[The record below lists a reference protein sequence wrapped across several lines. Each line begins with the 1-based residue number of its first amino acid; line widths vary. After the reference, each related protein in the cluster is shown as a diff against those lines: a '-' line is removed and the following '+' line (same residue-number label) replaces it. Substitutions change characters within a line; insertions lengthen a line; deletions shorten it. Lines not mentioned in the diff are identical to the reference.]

1 MNLEII
7 AGGAIAAVNPQRT
20 ILWMK
25 SNGYTTDNTG
35 HRAPSFAPAIQILAQ
50 IQPLT
55 SREQLDLRQNLD
67 SLNIQGTLR
76 AIYLAA
82 EAASVV
88 RIGKEGGDLFQ
99 FSDPVLR
106 NCALATWLAVSVE
119 ETWSTWSKVI
129 VQLQNGM

>member
-50 IQPLT
+50 IQPLPT
-55 SREQLDLRQNLD
+55 RELEHMD

-106 NCALATWLAVSVE
+106 NCALATWLAVGVE

>member
-50 IQPLT
+50 IQPLPT
-55 SREQLDLRQNLD
+55 HELEHMD

-76 AIYLAA
+76 AIYLAS
-82 EAASVV
+82 EAASGV

-106 NCALATWLAVSVE
+106 NCTLATWLAVSVE

>member
-50 IQPLT
+50 IQPLPT
-55 SREQLDLRQNLD
+55 HELEHMD

-82 EAASVV
+82 EAASGV

>member
-35 HRAPSFAPAIQILAQ
+35 HRTPSFAPAIQILAQ
-50 IQPLT
+50 IQPLPT
-55 SREQLDLRQNLD
+55 HELEHMD

-82 EAASVV
+82 EAASGV

-106 NCALATWLAVSVE
+106 NCALATWLAVGVE